1 MDVRT
6 REGLASATGGRRER
20 VGSSGT
26 ATQGEQAPGPRSRGR
41 LTKLDPRSLKRAD
54 IRIFS
59 SASDAPRARR
69 PTDVIL
75 LIVAVLGVVVLTF
88 FAPGPTAVDTT
99 INQLVKE
106 LPGLFG
112 WFWEICYDLLIIWAL
127 ILLILALV
135 GRGRK
140 RLFFTELLAGGLALG
155 FAMFAGRVGGTD
167 WSSSLKALSAHGTP
181 PVYLAVRL
189 ALATAVVV
197 MASPHM
203 SRPLRF
209 VGRWVVAF
217 GAIAGIALGTTLPI
231 GMVAG
236 LLIGL
241 GSAAIMHLILGSP
254 AGRLT
259 LDQIS
264 IALDELG
271 VAATDLRY
279 APLEPTGVAL
289 VLATAPDEHAL
300 LVKVYGRDAWDG
312 QFLASIWSSL
322 WNRGEHPSLGFGRL
336 QQVEHEAFVTLL
348 AERAGVPVLPIVA
361 AGMANERDA
370 LLVSEI
376 SGRPLG
382 SLDPDEVDDELLQGI
397 WRAVTPLHDLGI
409 AHGQLDGD
417 RIVVRADGSP
427 ALGDFGGARVA
438 PTDGVMMADLAQILV
453 TTALVVG
460 PDRAIA
466 AGTAVMGKES
476 FADVLP
482 FLQPAVLDGDTR
494 QAVRDQEWDLDDLM
508 TSATA
513 VTGTDVPE
521 LEKLRRVS
529 GKSIAIVVLI
539 AFLVYGLISALA
551 GIGIQNLWDELKT
564 ANMALLL
571 VALLLAPLSQIPQA
585 FSTMGASVRDLLF
598 APVLMLQYAVQF
610 IQLAVPSS
618 AARVALEVRFFQ
630 RQGVDTGGAL
640 SIGLIDSVSG
650 FVIQILL
657 ILVITLSG
665 LASLDLSSG
674 SSSSSS
680 SSSGSTSSGPS
691 LLLLAAGLIVLGA
704 IIALAI
710 PRYRAAIKE
719 AIPRFR
725 TSIRAQ
731 MASGAKALRVLRSP
745 SRVTMLFLG
754 NLTAQLMLAVI
765 LGICLRAFGERASFA
780 GLILVNTMVALFAG
794 FMPVPGGM
802 GVSEAALT
810 AGLVALGV
818 PNTAA
823 MSTAIA
829 YRLVTFYLP
838 PIWGSVA
845 TRWLKQ
851 HSYL

>member
-1 MDVRT
+1 M
-6 REGLASATGGRRER
+6 
-20 VGSSGT
+20 
-26 ATQGEQAPGPRSRGR
+26 
-41 LTKLDPRSLKRAD
+41 TKLDPRALRHVD
-54 IRIFS
+54 VRIFS

-75 LIVAVLGVVVLTF
+75 LIVSVLCVVILSF
-88 FAPGPTAVDTT
+88 FAPGPTAIDRSFA
-99 INQLVKE
+99 QLVSE

-112 WFWEICYDLLIIWAL
+112 WFWEVSYDLLLGWAL
-127 ILLILALV
+127 VLLVLALV
-135 GRGRK
+135 ASGRK
-140 RLFFTELLAGGLALG
+140 RLFLTELLAGALALG
-155 FAMFAGRVGGTD
+155 LSLLAGKAVGTD
-167 WSSSLKALSAHGTP
+167 WPSSVEALSASHAP

-189 ALATAVVV
+189 AVATAIVV

-209 VGRWVVAF
+209 IGRWVVAV
-217 GAIAGIALGTTLPI
+217 GAIAGIALGVTLPI

-241 GSAAIMHLILGSP
+241 GSGAILHLLLGSP

-259 LDQIS
+259 LRQIS
-264 IALDELG
+264 GALHDLG
-271 VAATDLRY
+271 VEATDLRH

-289 VLATAPDEHAL
+289 VNAVSPEGKQL

-312 QFLASIWSSL
+312 QFLASIWSSM
-322 WNRGEHPSLGFGRL
+322 WNRGDRPSLGLGRR

-348 AERAGVPVLPIVA
+348 AERAGVSVLPIVA

-370 LLVSEI
+370 LLVSE
-376 SGRPLG
+376 STGRGFG
-382 SLDPDEVDDELLQGI
+382 SLGQHEVGDELVQGI
-397 WRAVTPLHDLGI
+397 WHAVLQLNALGI

-417 RIVVRADGSP
+417 RLIVRPDGS
-427 ALGDFGGARVA
+427 AAIGDFGGARVA
-438 PTDGVMMADLAQILV
+438 ASDGAMMADRAQVLV

-460 PDRAIA
+460 TDRAVA
-466 AGTAVMGKES
+466 AAFAVLGNDA
-476 FADVLP
+476 FASILP
-482 FLQPAVLDGDTR
+482 FLQPAVLDRDTR
-494 QAVRDQEWDLDDLM
+494 RSVRDRDWDLDDLM
-508 TSATA
+508 QGATE
-513 VTGTDVPE
+513 VTGIEAPE
-521 LEKLRRVS
+521 LEQLRRVS
-529 GKSIAIVVLI
+529 GKQIAIVALV
-539 AFLVYGLISALA
+539 AFLAYGLISALA
-551 GIGIQNLWDELKT
+551 GIGIETLWNELKS
-564 ANMALLL
+564 ADL
-571 VALLLAPLSQIPQA
+571 VWITTALLLAPLSQIPQA

-630 RQGVDTGGAL
+630 RQGIETGGAL

-650 FVIQILL
+650 FAIQILL
-657 ILVITLSG
+657 ILIITLSG
-665 LASLDLSSG
+665 LASLDLST

-680 SSSGSTSSGPS
+680 SSDSSSSGPS
-691 LLLLAAGLIVLGA
+691 LILLAAGLIVLGA
-704 IIALAI
+704 LIAWAI
-710 PRYRAAIKE
+710 PRYRNKIKE
-719 AIPRFR
+719 AIPRYR
-725 TSIRAQ
+725 VAIRAQ
-731 MASGAKALRVLRSP
+731 MASGAQALRVLRSP
-745 SRVTMLFLG
+745 SKVAMLFLG
-754 NLTAQLMLAVI
+754 NLTAQLMLAMI

-780 GLILVNTMVALFAG
+780 GLVLVNTFVALFAG

-818 PNTAA
+818 PNAAA

-838 PIWGSVA
+838 PLWGSVA

>member
-1 MDVRT
+1 
-6 REGLASATGGRRER
+6 

-26 ATQGEQAPGPRSRGR
+26 ATQGEQAPGPREGGG
-41 LTKLDPRSLKRAD
+41 LNKLDPRALRHID
-54 IRIFS
+54 VRIFS

-75 LIVAVLGVVVLTF
+75 LIVSVLGVVVLSL
-88 FAPGPTAVDTT
+88 FAPGPTAIDTT
-99 INQLVKE
+99 VSDLVHE

-112 WFWEICYDLLIIWAL
+112 WFWEISYDLLLGWAL
-127 ILLILALV
+127 VLLIFALV

-140 RLFFTELLAGGLALG
+140 RLFLTELLAGALAL
-155 FAMFAGRVGGTD
+155 ALSLLAGKAAGTD
-167 WSSSLKALSAHGTP
+167 WPSSLEGLSASHAP
-181 PVYLAVRL
+181 PVYLAIRL
-189 ALATAVVV
+189 AVATAVVV

-209 VGRWVVAF
+209 IGRWIVTV
-217 GAIAGIALGTTLPI
+217 GAIAGIALGVTLPI

-241 GSAAIMHLILGSP
+241 GSGAIMHLLLGSP

-259 LDQIS
+259 LDQIAT
-264 IALDELG
+264 ALGDLG
-271 VAATDLRY
+271 VEATDLRH

-289 VLATAPDEHAL
+289 VQAVSPDGKQL

-322 WNRGEHPSLGFGRL
+322 WNRGERLNLGFSRL
-336 QQVEHEAFVTLL
+336 RQVEHEAFVTLL
-348 AERAGVPVLPIVA
+348 AERAGVSVLPIVA

-370 LLVSEI
+370 VLVTEST
-376 SGRPLG
+376 GRGFG
-382 SLDPDEVDDELLQGI
+382 SLGQHEVGDELVQGI
-397 WRAVTPLHDLGI
+397 WRAVMGLHELGV
-409 AHGQLDGD
+409 AHGQLDGE
-417 RIVVRADGSP
+417 RLIVRPDGS
-427 ALGDFGGARVA
+427 AAIGDFGGARVA
-438 PTDGVMMADLAQILV
+438 ASDGAMMGDRAQVLV

-460 PDRAIA
+460 TDRAVA
-466 AGTAVMGKES
+466 AATAVLGNDA
-476 FADVLP
+476 FANILP
-482 FLQPAVLDGDTR
+482 FLQPAVLDHDTR
-494 QAVRDQEWDLDDLM
+494 RAVHDRDWDLDDLM
-508 TSATA
+508 QRSTE
-513 VTGTDVPE
+513 VTGTEAPE
-521 LEKLRRVS
+521 LEQLRRVS
-529 GKSIAIVVLI
+529 VKSIVIVAVI
-539 AFLVYGLISALA
+539 ALLVYGLISALA
-551 GIGIQNLWDELKT
+551 GIGIKNLWDELKT
-564 ANMALLL
+564 ADMTWLIT
-571 VALLLAPLSQIPQA
+571 ALLLAPLSQIPQA
-585 FSTMGASVRDLLF
+585 FSTMGSSVRDLLF

-665 LASLDLSSG
+665 LASLDLSS

-680 SSSGSTSSGPS
+680 SSDSTSSGPS
-691 LLLLAAGLIVLGA
+691 LILLAVALIVAGA
-704 IIALAI
+704 LIALAI
-710 PRYRAAIKE
+710 PRYRNKIKE
-719 AIPRFR
+719 AIPRYR
-725 TSIRAQ
+725 ASIRAQ
-731 MASGAKALRVLRSP
+731 MASGAQALRVLRSP
-745 SRVTMLFLG
+745 SKVTMLFLG
-754 NLTAQLMLAVI
+754 NLTAQLMLAMV
-765 LGICLRAFGERASFA
+765 LGICLRAFGESASFA
-780 GLILVNTMVALFAG
+780 GLLLVNTFVALFAG